1 MRHKSSRLL
10 LISLSS
16 LAIELAPSPTIRWSE
31 FSMLAVE
38 LGSLSTLP
46 FDSRLAERSCS
57 VGLSV
62 LLFLAP
68 DYTVSRSDCRAIA
81 WPITCELSES
91 CFALTT
97 RRRTCVFLQLPP
109 SKCGHL
115 WRSYKTLETVHCMQI
130 LLCKL
135 HLPSTSKSYY
145 LVCLKDAVLVQ
156 NLTTDQSL
164 PFPQPSA
171 SSTILSSSFGSAVP
185 PLWSCSSSMLAGIN
199 LGKDP

>member
-31 FSMLAVE
+31 FPVLAVE
-38 LGSLSTLP
+38 LGSQSTLP

-81 WPITCELSES
+81 WPVTCQLLES
-91 CFALTT
+91 CSALTT
-97 RRRTCVFLQLPP
+97 RRRTCVFLQLLL
-109 SKCGHL
+109 SKCRHF
-115 WRSYKTLETVHCMQI
+115 WRSCRIHWTLHCKQI
-130 LLCKL
+130 LPCKL
-135 HLPSTSKSYY
+135 HL
-145 LVCLKDAVLVQ
+145 
-156 NLTTDQSL
+156 
-164 PFPQPSA
+164 
-171 SSTILSSSFGSAVP
+171 LSSSKWYCLV
-185 PLWSCSSSMLAGIN
+185 SMKAALHGQHPTTERS
-199 LGKDP
+199 LP